1 MMDLSDRMKGFYENC
16 YRIFLPRRTYTI
28 IRVDGKSF
36 KSYTNNLNEPF
47 DDGLIN
53 DMNEAAKYLCKNIQG
68 SKFAYVQSDEISIL
82 ITDFEKLTTSAWFDN
97 NLLKMTS
104 ISASLA
110 TSKFNQLR
118 IYREMEEVFDQ
129 PTNILDVQKAIKD
142 IKLAEFDSRVFQIS
156 TKIEV
161 YNYFLWRQ
169 QDATRNSIQKVGQTF
184 IGKNNLKNIN
194 CKNIQEILFTE
205 KGINW
210 NDYDPKYKRG
220 RMISKNSDN
229 KWDVV
234 DVPIF
239 SQEQE
244 FLLNLIPDN
253 N

>member
-1 MMDLSDRMKGFYENC
+1 MMDLSDRMKGYYENC

-53 DMNEAAKYLCKNIQG
+53 DMNETAKYLCKNIQG

-104 ISASLA
+104 VSASLA

-118 IYREMEEVFDQ
+118 IYREMVEVFDQ
-129 PTNILDVQKAIKD
+129 PTNILDVQEAIKD

-169 QDATRNSIQKVGQTF
+169 QDATRNSILKVGQTYL
-184 IGKNNLKNIN
+184 GKNKLKNLS

-205 KGINW
+205 KGLNW
-210 NDYDPKYKRG
+210 NDYDSKYKRG
-220 RMISKNSDN
+220 RMIAKNSDN
-229 KWDVV
+229 KWDFI

-253 N
+253 I